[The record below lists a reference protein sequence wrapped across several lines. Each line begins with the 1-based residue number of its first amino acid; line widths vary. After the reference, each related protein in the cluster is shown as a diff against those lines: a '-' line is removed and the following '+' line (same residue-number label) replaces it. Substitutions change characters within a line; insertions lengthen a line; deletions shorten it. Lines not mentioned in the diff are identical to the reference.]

1 SNSQLGGDAAS
12 VTSNSLMCP
21 RHFFFYASGA
31 NGALHSFPTRR
42 SSDLGWPR
50 TSRGRAG
57 RRGRAAVAAAGS
69 RGSRGPVPGRAGPW
83 PSLAGS
89 GRGSGGPIMG
99 RGPRPHKEITAG
111 RSGTDKNV
119 AGIFR
124 RDGKPTARRFP
135 PCGDRHFLSPP
146 PLRGRV
152 RVGVTAFTPHPNPPP

>member
-83 PSLAGS
+83 PRSEEHTSELQSRGQLVCRLLLEKNTHLIPVRLAVDDS
-89 GRGSGGPIMG
+89 SPLGGL
-99 RGPRPHKEITAG
+99 HA
-111 RSGTDKNV
+111 
-119 AGIFR
+119 
-124 RDGKPTARRFP
+124 
-135 PCGDRHFLSPP
+135 
-146 PLRGRV
+146 
-152 RVGVTAFTPHPNPPP
+152 

>member
-1 SNSQLGGDAAS
+1 GGGGS
-12 VTSNSLMCP
+12 
-21 RHFFFYASGA
+21 
-31 NGALHSFPTRR
+31 RR
-42 SSDLGWPR
+42 PCRGWRR

-83 PSLAGS
+83 PSLGGS

-119 AGIFR
+119 AGVVR
-124 RDGKPTARRFP
+124 RGGKATARRFP
-135 PCGDRHFLSPP
+135 PCGGRAFLFAPAWRA
-146 PLRGRV
+146 RGSGSV
-152 RVGVTAFTPHPNPPP
+152 YA